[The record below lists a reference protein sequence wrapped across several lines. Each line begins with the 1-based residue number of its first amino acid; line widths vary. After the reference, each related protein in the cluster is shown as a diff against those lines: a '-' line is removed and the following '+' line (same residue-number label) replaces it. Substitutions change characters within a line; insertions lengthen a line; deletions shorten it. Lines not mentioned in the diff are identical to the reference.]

1 MVGIYGAYDVTW
13 AYNFFSIFGQPL
25 LSITIIFFNSMDLL
39 FLKKLSKWIY
49 WIGYTALLPVS
60 FTLSGCN

>member
-13 AYNFFSIFGQPL
+13 AYHFFSIFGLPL

-39 FLKKLSKWIY
+39 FKKIVKVD
-49 WIGYTALLPVS
+49 LLDWLHGSPAC
-60 FTLSGCN
+60 FLYAFGL

>member
-25 LSITIIFFNSMDLL
+25 LSITIIFLIQWIY
-39 FLKKLSKWIY
+39 FLKKIVKVD
-49 WIGYTALLPVS
+49 LLDWLHGSPAC
-60 FTLSGCN
+60 FLYAFGL